1 MDGFCR
7 KSKRRQ
13 IMGIWQGRS
22 QRKATGGRRR
32 LVTKKRKAE
41 IGGDSLHTFIGD
53 DKSIKVRVRGGK
65 KKVKLL
71 RTHWAN
77 VADQNTNECK
87 KVRVLSVLENP
98 ANIHY
103 VRRNIITKGA
113 VIETE
118 DGGKARVTSRPTQ
131 DGIVNAIKIE

>member
-1 MDGFCR
+1 
-7 KSKRRQ
+7 
-13 IMGIWQGRS
+13 MGIWQGKS
-22 QRKATGGRRR
+22 QRKPTGGRRR

-53 DKSIKVRVRGGK
+53 DKSIKVRMRGGK
-65 KKVKLL
+65 EKVKLL

-77 VADQNTNECK
+77 VADPGTKQSK
-87 KVRVLSVLENP
+87 KVKVLAVIENT
-98 ANIHY
+98 ANVHY

-113 VIETE
+113 IIETE
-118 DGGKARVTSRPTQ
+118 DGGRAKVTSRPTQ